1 MKIKPGFELRT
12 ICGENFIIA
21 KGAQNINFIKIINLN
36 ESATYL
42 WNNVLNKDFDAPL
55 MASLLQQE
63 YDVDPDT
70 ALADATELLT
80 AWQNAGLC
88 E

>member
-36 ESATYL
+36 ESAAYL
-42 WNNVLNKDFDAPL
+42 WNKVQEQDFDAPL
-55 MASLLQQE
+55 MAELLCQE
-63 YDVDPDT
+63 YDVTPDT

-80 AWQNAGLC
+80 AWHDAGLC

>member
-21 KGAQNINFIKIINLN
+21 KGKENINFVKIINLN
-36 ESATYL
+36 ESASYL
-42 WNNVLNKDFDAPL
+42 WNKVQDQDFDA
-55 MASLLQQE
+55 SLLADLLRQE
-63 YDVDPDT
+63 YDVDAAT
-70 ALADATELLT
+70 ALTDASELLT